1 MAKRDYYEVLGVPRG
16 ADEAEIKK
24 AYRRIAMKHHPDRN
38 PGDKAAEE
46 KFKEANEAYSVLS
59 DPQKRSAYD
68 QFGHAA
74 VDGQGGA
81 GGFGGFGGG
90 GASFSDIFGDV
101 FGDIFGG
108 GGGRARSGPQRGA
121 DLRYNLEIDLED
133 AVHGATIKI
142 RVPTLESCEEC
153 HGSGARRGSSP
164 VSCTTCGGAGQIRM
178 QQGFFS
184 VQQTCPN
191 CRGKGKMIKD
201 PCGSCHGRG
210 RVEKQKT
217 LSVKIPA
224 GVDTG
229 DRIRLS
235 GEGEAGPEGGPPGD
249 LYVQVAVRAHQ
260 IFERDGKNL
269 YCEVPISFADA
280 ALGGELEVPT
290 LEGRVKLRVPPET
303 QTGKMFRLRGKGVK
317 PVRGGT
323 VGDLMCRVVV
333 ETPVNLSK
341 RQKELLAELQSSLG
355 ESSDKHSP
363 RKSSWF
369 EGVKSFFDEMK
380 P

>member
-46 KFKEANEAYSVLS
+46 SFKEANEAYSVLS
-59 DPQKRSAYD
+59 DPQKKAAYD
-68 QFGHAA
+68 QFGHAG

-81 GGFGGFGGG
+81 GGFGGG

-108 GGGRARSGPQRGA
+108 GGGRGGRTGPQRGA

-142 RVPTLESCEEC
+142 RVPTLETCEEC

-210 RVEKQKT
+210 RIEKQKT

-224 GVDTG
+224 GRRYRRPHPPVGRGRGRPRGRAARRSLRAGRGARAPDLRARRQEPVLRGADQLRRCRARRRAGSAHAGRACEAARATRDA
-229 DRIRLS
+229 DRQ
-235 GEGEAGPEGGPPGD
+235 D
-249 LYVQVAVRAHQ
+249 
-260 IFERDGKNL
+260 
-269 YCEVPISFADA
+269 
-280 ALGGELEVPT
+280 
-290 LEGRVKLRVPPET
+290 VPPA
-303 QTGKMFRLRGKGVK
+303 
-317 PVRGGT
+317 
-323 VGDLMCRVVV
+323 
-333 ETPVNLSK
+333 
-341 RQKELLAELQSSLG
+341 RQGREARCAAARS
-355 ESSDKHSP
+355 
-363 RKSSWF
+363 
-369 EGVKSFFDEMK
+369 VT
-380 P
+380 